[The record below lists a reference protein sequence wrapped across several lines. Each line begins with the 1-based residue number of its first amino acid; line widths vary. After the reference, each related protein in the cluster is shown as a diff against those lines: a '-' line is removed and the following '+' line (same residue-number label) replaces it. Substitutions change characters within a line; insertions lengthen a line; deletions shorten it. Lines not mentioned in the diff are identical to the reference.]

1 MKFYALPKVDGGV
14 VVMQCVEGA
23 DPAVE
28 IERWHPNTRALV
40 TGEIHEIDPKSL
52 PTDRTYRAA
61 WTLDKGALVVDE
73 TKKAAIDAAP
83 KPLSLEQRIAALE
96 AKTALAVK

>member
-40 TGEIHEIDPKSL
+40 TGEIQEIDPKSL
-52 PTDRTYRAA
+52 PADRTYRAA
-61 WTLDKGALVVDE
+61 WTLDKGAVVVDAV
-73 TKKAAIDAAP
+73 KKAEIDATP
-83 KPLSLEQRIAALE
+83 KPLSLEQRISALE